1 LPISLGVRGL
11 APARGVRQPPV
22 GRDPTLCRRPD
33 AHRVRCAAHVH
44 PRSHRRRIRQSRPR
58 VRRPRGDRSLAQ
70 PHHPSPNRVLSDPC
84 RWSPEGPAGSQT
96 DDRSPPSVC
105 EEAQPGRIQRRSPR
119 LRRECGR
126 RTPRGTPRPVTPRTH
141 VPSMGDARSP
151 EATQLAL
158 PGVVESLSHR
168 YVRSGPDLVHEIV
181 VGRRTFTSSIRLE
194 STDPTDDLLGAWWK
208 AYLRG
213 VRPDTNARGP
223 AVRVAELFCA
233 SGGLVLGVDQAAREL
248 ELGVRSIA
256 AVDQDEE
263 ALAIYRRHNSTSV
276 TTTKS
281 VSTLVDYRVRGQ
293 GEDCTFVYEPELVDP
308 EWSDLVGSIDVLLA
322 GPPCQ
327 GHSNLNNRTR
337 RNDERNALY
346 LTVPAIGVALRAPIV
361 VIENVQAVVHDRK
374 QVVQSAIALLERAG
388 YSVTTHVLRAAE
400 LGWPQ
405 RRQRFFVVA
414 RRDRPPLPLTEVSR
428 VFSAEPRDL
437 WWAIGDLE
445 HHDSDHFMDQQPE
458 LSEENRRRIDWL
470 FDNDEYDLALDQRPT

>member
-1 LPISLGVRGL
+1 M
-11 APARGVRQPPV
+11 
-22 GRDPTLCRRPD
+22 
-33 AHRVRCAAHVH
+33 
-44 PRSHRRRIRQSRPR
+44 
-58 VRRPRGDRSLAQ
+58 
-70 PHHPSPNRVLSDPC
+70 
-84 RWSPEGPAGSQT
+84 
-96 DDRSPPSVC
+96 
-105 EEAQPGRIQRRSPR
+105 
-119 LRRECGR
+119 
-126 RTPRGTPRPVTPRTH
+126 TPRTH

-414 RRDRPPLPLTEVSR
+414 RRDRPPLPLAEVSR

-470 FDNDEYDLALDQRPT
+470 FDNDEYDLALDQRPTSHRNGTTYNAVYGRLRPDQPSPTITTGFMTPGRGRYIHPTQRRVLTAREAARLQGFPDTYDFTVRRGAPPSKAKLSKWIGDAVPMPLGYVAAIAALAPGWPPTTHRS